1 MSSTPGVRPPKQA
14 RSRETF
20 ERILLAAQHLIEEG
34 GVEATTIQRLVER
47 AGIGAGSFYAR
58 FDGIEALL
66 GYLYERYW
74 EESAAEWRAFLSPV
88 RWESASVETVV
99 GGFLSILMRWTG
111 KNAAFQRALLIHALA
126 RPDYAVL
133 VRTAELDNTIAD
145 RLGDLLADR
154 AEVTHADPETGIRL
168 MTLQAFATLRSR
180 LIFMLP
186 GGEDGI
192 SDDVLVKEMTRSALA
207 QLGVQVPESAE
218 PDAHHGAHLKGVPG
232 DGIA

>member
-1 MSSTPGVRPPKQA
+1 MPSEAGVRLPKQA

-20 ERILLAAQHLIEEG
+20 ERIVLAAQHLIAEG
-34 GVEATTIQRLVER
+34 GVEAATVQRIVER
-47 AGIGAGSFYAR
+47 AKIGAGSFYAR

-66 GYLYERYW
+66 GYLYDRYW
-74 EESAAEWRAFLSPV
+74 DEAEAEWRAFLSPV
-88 RWESASVETVV
+88 RWETAPVETVV
-99 GGFLSILMRWTG
+99 RGFLSILVRWTA

-145 RLGDLLADR
+145 HLGELLANR
-154 AEVTHADPETGIRL
+154 AEVTHADPDTGIRL

-192 SDDVLVKEMTRSALA
+192 SDDLLVREMTRSALGH
-207 QLGVQVPESAE
+207 LGVLIPERDSLDGE
-218 PDAHHGAHLKGVPG
+218 HGVHIKRAPG
-232 DGIA
+232 DGIE